1 MSLEYV
7 RFSGRE
13 GLYGEKNL
21 LKSELTLL
29 GFIKRMRNYKKLRNE
44 ELALKIV
51 LKKKVDELKGQLE
64 ILDKILPH
72 TKMAGLIKRP
82 KPKNEMAGLSAE
94 DKATLTLEQEVEAI
108 RRKLETLKDF

>member
-7 RFSGRE
+7 KFSGRE

-21 LKSELTLL
+21 LKTELGML
-29 GFIKRMRNYKKLRNE
+29 GFIRRIRTYKKLRNE

-51 LKKKVDELKGQLE
+51 LKKKVDEVKEQLE

-72 TKMAGLIKRP
+72 TKMGGLIKRP
-82 KPKNEMAGLSAE
+82 KPKNENIALSIE
-94 DKATLTLEQEVEAI
+94 DKAALTLEQEVETI
-108 RRKLETLKDF
+108 RRKLEMLKDF